1 MADGHRR
8 VSLKPRCFIEATMPD
23 LDKPGGAH
31 CATEMASFVCEEHAT
46 IEDGVLVLPTGAY
59 KGCTILQTVTLPTTL
74 EQIGASAFS
83 GCTSLAAV
91 NLKEASSLQ
100 SIGSHAFSKTLL
112 EHIALPP
119 SLKTLGAYAF
129 DEVRTLERAELS
141 ESSLQVIEAGTFWG
155 CGSLVGVSLPPTLQ
169 KIDTASFY
177 DCSALA
183 ELELPAGVH
192 HIGEHAFRGCS
203 SLGELALPAALVFLG
218 FNAFRGSSAKYEV
231 RRGVKRG
238 ETDDD

>member
-1 MADGHRR
+1 LAPPTEIPP
-8 VSLKPRCFIEATMPD
+8 SFIIGTMPD
-23 LDKPGGAH
+23 LDKPGAH
-31 CATEMASFVCEEHAT
+31 CATETASFVCEEHAT

-112 EHIALPP
+112 EHVALPP

-155 CGSLVGVSLPPTLQ
+155 CGSLLGVSLPPTLQ